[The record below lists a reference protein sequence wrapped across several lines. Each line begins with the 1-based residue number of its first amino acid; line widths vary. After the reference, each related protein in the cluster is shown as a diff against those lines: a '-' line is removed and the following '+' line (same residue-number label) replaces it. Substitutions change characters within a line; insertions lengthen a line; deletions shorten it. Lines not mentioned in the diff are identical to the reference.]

1 MFFMSL
7 VGNEVANDKLENEL
21 IASLEVDKKLFSSI
35 DEITSETVRIF
46 DLAGEEIEIFKL
58 ARIIENDL
66 SLKQTVE
73 IEKADLMFEYQGDL
87 FYLKG

>member
-1 MFFMSL
+1 MLFMSL
-7 VGNEVANDKLENEL
+7 GGNEVANNKLENEL

-35 DEITSETVRIF
+35 EEITSEKVRIF